1 MTYHDKTVTN
11 DCIAFFSLVSVQ
23 RLFNAIIPAFIAVL
37 RSAKQCKMLHV
48 SLNQKPSVYLTRNQN
63 DMRVTLVI
71 KIISYLL
78 NIQSIFIHI
87 DKIRLSI
94 SKAKYHLGRSFQLRE
109 AKK

>member
-1 MTYHDKTVTN
+1 
-11 DCIAFFSLVSVQ
+11 
-23 RLFNAIIPAFIAVL
+23 
-37 RSAKQCKMLHV
+37 
-48 SLNQKPSVYLTRNQN
+48 
-63 DMRVTLVI
+63 MRVTLVI

-94 SKAKYHLGRSFQLRE
+94 SEAKYHLGRSFQLRE